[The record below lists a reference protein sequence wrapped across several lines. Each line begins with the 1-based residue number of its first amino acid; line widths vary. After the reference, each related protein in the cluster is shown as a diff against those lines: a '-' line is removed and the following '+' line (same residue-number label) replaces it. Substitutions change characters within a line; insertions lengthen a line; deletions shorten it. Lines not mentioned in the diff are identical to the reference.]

1 MAIKKGSLPASFV
14 AWATNQLLAP
24 RLRHANWVRSEL
36 RHSLSKTLAMATNQP
51 VVSLAILEGA
61 MAIALADGAFE
72 QEEWELYS
80 SLLGQ
85 LQLSNG
91 QLQGLSIHGD
101 LDLEAITKTL
111 SGIENSTDR
120 EAISSCYCLLA
131 AADGEASDQEQGVL
145 SELLE
150 ALGHGGM
157 VTQLP
162 GLATRFRR
170 REGRLA
176 SMRGRLGE
184 VFKRQSSSKR
194 SQAKR

>member
-1 MAIKKGSLPASFV
+1 MAKKKDSLLASFFT
-14 AWATNQLLAP
+14 WAANQLLAP
-24 RLRHANWVRSEL
+24 RLRHANWVLSEL
-36 RHSLSKTLAMATNQP
+36 RHSLSKTLDMATSQP

-80 SLLGQ
+80 SLMGQ

-91 QLQGLSIHGD
+91 QLQGLSIHGE

-131 AADGEASDQEQGVL
+131 AADGEAGGTEQSVL

-157 VTQLP
+157 VAQLP
-162 GLATRFRR
+162 RLATRFRR

-176 SMRGRLGE
+176 SLRARLGDKL
-184 VFKRQSSSKR
+184 KRQSSSTR